1 MSPKGT
7 YYLSGPTSIPNTLQ
21 PSKWYRQW
29 YIPSYRFTLP
39 APPFSDLTRRIK
51 NFAATANTESE
62 DVAQGFFAKRTMANQ
77 TVSASVSPRSATSAL
92 ELVATPF
99 AIVKSASSKVDR
111 MEIKDKQ
118 LSAE

>member
-1 MSPKGT
+1 
-7 YYLSGPTSIPNTLQ
+7 
-21 PSKWYRQW
+21 
-29 YIPSYRFTLP
+29 
-39 APPFSDLTRRIK
+39 
-51 NFAATANTESE
+51 
-62 DVAQGFFAKRTMANQ
+62 MANQ